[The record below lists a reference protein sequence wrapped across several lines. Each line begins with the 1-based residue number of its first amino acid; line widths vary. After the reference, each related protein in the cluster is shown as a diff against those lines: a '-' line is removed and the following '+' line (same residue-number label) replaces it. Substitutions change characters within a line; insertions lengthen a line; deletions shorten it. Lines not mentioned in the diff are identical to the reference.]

1 MEFII
6 LTIIFCFYV
15 LYNEIHKR
23 RIKNEKKEFKIPK
36 EFYEN
41 LKDAINYID
50 YSLELI
56 KQKQENINK
65 VYIKL
70 MELKKDLEDKQTKK
84 RSKKTITTNNHKVDP
99 KIPLEQ
105 KSENSE
111 EELEINSSF
120 LTKILDNLE
129 EDKIDFSFQK
139 EKPMISP
146 TLSNSNYQKNQTF
159 IQQIGSFFR
168 KTFNLPE
175 IPVTIPIATTTEPIT
190 LDKIEKPTSTQ
201 KPITLEEFEKNI
213 TSKEKEEPTQQRSIK
228 ETINPKDVLIQE
240 TKKLFL
246 ELRTQEEKV
255 KFVHKLF
262 ELGFTEDEIY
272 LITELPN
279 AEILLISKLKS
290 KKEK

>member
-41 LKDAINYID
+41 LKDTINYID

-105 KSENSE
+105 K
-111 EELEINSSF
+111 
-120 LTKILDNLE
+120 K
-129 EDKIDFSFQK
+129 
-139 EKPMISP
+139 
-146 TLSNSNYQKNQTF
+146 
-159 IQQIGSFFR
+159 R
-168 KTFNLPE
+168 K
-175 IPVTIPIATTTEPIT
+175 
-190 LDKIEKPTSTQ
+190 S
-201 KPITLEEFEKNI
+201 
-213 TSKEKEEPTQQRSIK
+213 
-228 ETINPKDVLIQE
+228 
-240 TKKLFL
+240 
-246 ELRTQEEKV
+246 
-255 KFVHKLF
+255 
-262 ELGFTEDEIY
+262 
-272 LITELPN
+272 
-279 AEILLISKLKS
+279 
-290 KKEK
+290 

>member
-41 LKDAINYID
+41 LKDTINYID

-65 VYIKL
+65 VYIKM
-70 MELKKDLEDKQTKK
+70 MELKKDLEDKQNKK
-84 RSKKTITTNNHKVDP
+84 RSKKTITTNNNHKVDS
-99 KIPLEQ
+99 KIPSEQ
-105 KSENSE
+105 KSENPE
-111 EELEINSSF
+111 EELQTNSSF

-139 EKPMISP
+139 EKPMSSP
-146 TLSNSNYQKNQTF
+146 ILSNPNHKHNQTF
-159 IQQIGSFFR
+159 FQQIGSFFR

-175 IPVTIPIATTTEPIT
+175 IPVTIPIETRIETTTQ
-190 LDKIEKPTSTQ
+190 DKSNSTQ

-213 TSKEKEEPTQQRSIK
+213 TSTEKENPPQQRSIK
-228 ETINPKDVLIQE
+228 ETINPKEVLIQE

-262 ELGFTEDEIY
+262 DLGFTEDEIY
-272 LITELPN
+272 LITELPS

>member
-1 MEFII
+1 MEFIV

-65 VYIKL
+65 VYIKM
-70 MELKKDLEDKQTKK
+70 MELKKDLEDKQNKK
-84 RSKKTITTNNHKVDP
+84 RSKKTITTNNNHKVDS
-99 KIPLEQ
+99 KIPSEQ
-105 KSENSE
+105 KSENPE
-111 EELEINSSF
+111 EELQTNSSF

-139 EKPMISP
+139 EKPMNSP
-146 TLSNSNYQKNQTF
+146 ILSNTNQQKNQTF

-175 IPVTIPIATTTEPIT
+175 IPVTIPIETRIETTTQ
-190 LDKIEKPTSTQ
+190 DKSNSTQ

-213 TSKEKEEPTQQRSIK
+213 TSTEKENPPQQRSIK
-228 ETINPKDVLIQE
+228 ETINPKEVLIQE

-262 ELGFTEDEIY
+262 DLGFTEDEIH

-279 AEILLISKLKS
+279 AEILLISKLKP